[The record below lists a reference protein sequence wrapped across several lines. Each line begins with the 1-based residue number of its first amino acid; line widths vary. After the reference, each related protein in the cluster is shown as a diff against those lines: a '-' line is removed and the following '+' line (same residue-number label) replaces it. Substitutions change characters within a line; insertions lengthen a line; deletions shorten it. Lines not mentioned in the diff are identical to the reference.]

1 MSKELYRKKIADKR
15 QDIISL
21 RARIDKLKQDKKK
34 RMDYFTRNIKSTSS
48 VSSKENY
55 RKNKVKESEKYTP
68 FSKVSIF
75 ILVLVLFVVHFCPSI
90 DVRIVA

>member
-55 RKNKVKESEKYTP
+55 RKNKVKESEKYTRDIDNI
-68 FSKVSIF
+68 KKKIESIKKE
-75 ILVLVLFVVHFCPSI
+75 IEKYKK
-90 DVRIVA
+90 IVATSK

>member
-34 RMDYFTRNIKSTSS
+34 QMDYFTRNIKSTSS
-48 VSSKENY
+48 ASSKENY
-55 RKNKVKESEKYTP
+55 RKNKVKESEKYTRDIDNI
-68 FSKVSIF
+68 KKKIESIKKE
-75 ILVLVLFVVHFCPSI
+75 IEKYKK
-90 DVRIVA
+90 IVATSK